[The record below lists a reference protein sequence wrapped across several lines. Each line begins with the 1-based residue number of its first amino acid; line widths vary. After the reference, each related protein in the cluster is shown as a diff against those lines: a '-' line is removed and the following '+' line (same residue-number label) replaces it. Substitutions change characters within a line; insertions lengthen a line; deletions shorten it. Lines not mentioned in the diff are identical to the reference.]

1 MWLLHNYSSRA
12 EAYSLLSVTVTT
24 PSFHHHF
31 MFNGLETSPNCHG
44 VCFFFYYFLLG
55 MQGSLLH
62 IGLSSVHTVINS
74 LTVTS
79 SFYTSCM
86 TLQPFPKKMLLP
98 PNNAT
103 FAHFLILT
111 RAANILK
118 TAQNIVTHKKA
129 GSLFCPISRILA
141 MFLFFVKWLHMCSNS
156 FDGFVSL
163 KTETLGARVN
173 CLFFF

>member
-1 MWLLHNYSSRA
+1 MRLHNYSFRA
-12 EAYSLLSVTVTT
+12 EAYYVLYVTAT
-24 PSFHHHF
+24 PSIHHHF

-44 VCFFFYYFLLG
+44 VCFYYFLVG

-62 IGLSSVHTVINS
+62 IGLSSSGSVHTVINS

-86 TLQPFPKKMLLP
+86 TLQLFPKKCCFLQIMLRL
-98 PNNAT
+98 
-103 FAHFLILT
+103 LILT
-111 RAANILK
+111 RAANIFK
-118 TAQNIVTHKKA
+118 TAQNIVSHKNA

-156 FDGFVSL
+156 FDGFAL
-163 KTETLGARVN
+163 FLRTETLGARVN